1 MIRARP
7 SGRAVFHATI
17 GWEGYIASR
26 GHALLERGKR
36 PPYLII
42 EPDPE
47 LARQLTVKLGRH
59 APTVVAGSI
68 AEARILVN
76 ERDRWSGVCTELR
89 LPDGSGLD
97 LVAEMRTS
105 QSDLCALVMSRLHD
119 PSLLGDSDERPKTL
133 LASKP
138 IAGKA
143 LSAFLVESLGIQ
155 NAVSSMPPRDQGA
168 TPPSV
173 PPKHQDRDFYES
185 RVDAVRAEAKKG
197 GLTDE
202 ETLIV
207 GMAVEGRSPDETIRE
222 LGIDPKDWDARVA
235 TILDKTGAHN
245 MGQLALRIVKDA
257 MSAGK

>member
-1 MIRARP
+1 
-7 SGRAVFHATI
+7 
-17 GWEGYIASR
+17 
-26 GHALLERGKR
+26 LDRGKR

-47 LARQLTVKLGRH
+47 LAKQLTVKLGRH
-59 APTVVAGSI
+59 APTVVAGSL

-76 ERDRWSGVCTELR
+76 ERDTWSGVCTELR
-89 LPDGSGLD
+89 LPDGAGLD
-97 LVAEMRTS
+97 LVERMRRN
-105 QSDLCALVMSRLHD
+105 QPDLCALVVSSLHD
-119 PSLLGDSDERPKTL
+119 PSLLGGETTTPKTI

-155 NAVSSMPPRDQGA
+155 KAVSSLPPVADRGGS

-173 PPKHQDRDFYES
+173 PPKQQDRDFKEA

-207 GMAVEGRSPDETIRE
+207 GMMVEGRSPDETIQE
-222 LGIDPKDWDARVA
+222 LGIDPKEWDARVA
-235 TILDKTGAHN
+235 SILDKTSAHN

-257 MSAGK
+257 MSSASD

>member
-1 MIRARP
+1 MD
-7 SGRAVFHATI
+7 
-17 GWEGYIASR
+17 
-26 GHALLERGKR
+26 RGKR

-47 LARQLTVKLGRH
+47 LAKQLTVKLGRH
-59 APTVVAGSI
+59 APTVVAGSL

-76 ERDRWSGVCTELR
+76 ERDSWSGVCTELR
-89 LPDGSGLD
+89 LPDGLGLD
-97 LVAEMRTS
+97 LVKRMRKS
-105 QSDLCALVMSRLHD
+105 QPDLCALVLSRLHD
-119 PSLLGDSDERPKTL
+119 PALLGDDSAG
-133 LASKP
+133 ASKTILAAKP
-138 IAGKA
+138 VPGRA

-155 NAVSSMPPRDQGA
+155 RPVSSLPPVADREK

-173 PPKHQDRDFYES
+173 PPKQQNRDFYEA

-207 GMAVEGRSPDETIRE
+207 GMIVEGRSPDETIEE
-222 LGIDPKDWDARVA
+222 LGIDPKDWDARVGS
-235 TILDKTGAHN
+235 ILQKTGAHN

-257 MSAGK
+257 MAVASD